1 MKKRTV
7 ITTEKREVWVI
18 SEGGVR
24 REIPDQEADVSGCG
38 SESAT
43 LPNQAD
49 SDTLPEEE
57 RKEENE

>member
-24 REIPDQEADVSGCG
+24 REIPDQTPDETGYSD
-38 SESAT
+38 ESIT
-43 LPNQAD
+43 VPDQDD
-49 SDTLPEEE
+49 SNSALAEEE
-57 RKEENE
+57 EKQR